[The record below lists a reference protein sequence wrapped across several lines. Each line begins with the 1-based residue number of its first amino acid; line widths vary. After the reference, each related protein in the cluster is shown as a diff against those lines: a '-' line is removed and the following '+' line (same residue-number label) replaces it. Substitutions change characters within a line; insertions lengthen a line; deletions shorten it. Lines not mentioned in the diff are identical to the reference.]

1 MSLPFH
7 LIFVQLED
15 KFYLTVPQHIYTP
28 SVTIQTKIARSQYC
42 PHIRESF
49 NQTLIANPILRR
61 IKYYHLA
68 SITDWFHA
76 CAALERLVT
85 VIADVKFNL
94 AKSKTM
100 AKLLIIVISLFTCVS
115 FLHDSI
121 HRYLIDDNEEQR
133 TWHMV
138 HFTPSLNL
146 CQP

>member
-68 SITDWFHA
+68 CIKDSNLVCFH
-76 CAALERLVT
+76 
-85 VIADVKFNL
+85 
-94 AKSKTM
+94 
-100 AKLLIIVISLFTCVS
+100 LI
-115 FLHDSI
+115 
-121 HRYLIDDNEEQR
+121 LI
-133 TWHMV
+133 
-138 HFTPSLNL
+138 
-146 CQP
+146 